1 MKKRALISAIA
12 MLVVS
17 AIVLTSATF
26 AWFSMGQKV
35 TVEQFKANVS
45 EADGLLISAYEDK
58 DFNTSVSLKDIRD
71 AKDADLSIPN
81 EGSKIS
87 PVSSNGKGTF
97 IAGYLDDQHDLQT
110 SEAEDGSYY
119 KIPLYIKYYGT
130 ETATIALDGTT
141 VGTGDKESNAYKAVR
156 IATSEASYVFAPNS
170 ETNETFKY
178 VAKVDGSEETLSN
191 VVTSAEGVDGNNLM
205 FKLEP
210 GKTTKIIVYVW
221 LEGTDPQCTDE
232 EAAGGDF
239 TVDLVFVKR

>member
-26 AWFSMGQKV
+26 AWFSMGKKV

-87 PVSSNGKGTF
+87 PVSSNGKSTF
-97 IAGYLDDQHDLQT
+97 IAGYKDDQGKLQT
-110 SEAEDGSYY
+110 SVAADGSYY
-119 KIPLYIKYYGT
+119 KIPLYIKYSGT

-156 IATSEASYVFAPNS
+156 VAIDKAAYVFAPNS

-178 VAKVDGSEETLSN
+178 VAKDGGSEEKLET
-191 VVTSAEGVDGNNLM
+191 VVTDATNNNLT
-205 FKLEP
+205 FPLDP
-210 GKTTKIIVYVW
+210 GSTTKIIVYVW

-232 EAAGGDF
+232 DAAGGDF
-239 TVDLVFVKR
+239 TVNLAFNKR